1 MSQFVKTCNAL
12 IVPAVSLEDK
22 SNTAV
27 VNGTSHEES
36 YMSQQVVQHGFL
48 PESQLGKRKIQ
59 DDLVRAEIRSQNL
72 LYDKMEME
80 HKQLIIAHEQS
91 IITHKMEHEQSII
104 THKMENEKK
113 IFDNRMSTVNKFAA
127 TMDLLD
133 PQWQQDKKLMVQAQ
147 DYVKKAIFNE
157 SSTLELENGGFEL
170 D

>member
-1 MSQFVKTCNAL
+1 MHKGGWCIFLNSYVHMPQFVKTCNAL

-72 LYDKMEME
+72 LCDKMEME
-80 HKQLIIAHEQS
+80 YKQLII
-91 IITHKMEHEQSII
+91 THEQSII

-133 PQWQQDKKLMVQAQ
+133 PQWRQDKELLVQTQ
-147 DYVKKAIFNE
+147 DYVKNAIFI
-157 SSTLELENGGFEL
+157 
-170 D
+170 DP